1 MKAETLAS
9 LYSSLCLGIC
19 VGSGPEVGE
28 GFAEAEK
35 GLCIAALDISA
46 SSRPAWESHPHE
58 LPLSDCMVYTKCV
71 FTGHALASRR
81 LKEMKFWSQ
90 ASEPVFWMLLNTWL
104 SHELPLYSLLCLKL
118 AEQLAGPFKNE

>member
-35 GLCIAALDISA
+35 GLCIADSDNISA
-46 SSRPAWESHPHE
+46 SSRPAWESHPRE

-71 FTGHALASRR
+71 FAGHALASRH
-81 LKEMKFWSQ
+81 LKEMKF
-90 ASEPVFWMLLNTWL
+90 
-104 SHELPLYSLLCLKL
+104 
-118 AEQLAGPFKNE
+118 